1 MIISEKDK
9 YVFVSN
15 PKTGTHS
22 LYKLLKEH
30 FNGVQVEGRYHE
42 NDVPE
47 KNKDYFTFST
57 CRHPFS
63 RAVSAFHVLTRDDGY
78 KDLFLPKIGGD
89 DFLSFVKWLV
99 KHDSETELVGRGMA
113 VLTLQSTW
121 LKPVRI
127 DKLVRIEQA
136 NDDFASLPF
145 VKEPVTVPTLLA
157 RKHETWDEIKCKK
170 SDKLL
175 RNWLAKDFEFLPYDP
190 DVIP

>member
-22 LYKLLKEH
+22 FYKLLKEQ

-78 KDLFLPKIGGD
+78 KDLFLPKIGGE

-99 KHDSETELVGRGMA
+99 KHDSEKELVGRGMA

-121 LKPVRI
+121 LRSVRI
-127 DKLVRIEQA
+127 DELVRIEHA
-136 NDDFASLPF
+136 NDDFAALPF
-145 VKEPVTVPTLLA
+145 VKEPVAVPTLLA
-157 RKHETWDEIKCKK
+157 RKHETWDEIKCQK
-170 SDKLL
+170 SERLL
-175 RNWLAKDFEFLPYDP
+175 RKWLAKEFEFLPYDP